1 MANELRVESGQSAWL
16 SFVFPSKNR
25 PLRFQPVLFMKFQS
39 TVVASALFA
48 SFVAPGLW
56 AAEGKRV
63 VVVTVTTGFRHSS
76 IGTAEKVLQKLA
88 DESKAFQIVDYV
100 RQPAV
105 EVPKKPAKPRPL
117 KPDADDKAK
126 AAFAKQMENYEKQM
140 AAWTPE
146 MENEL
151 KAAQTKLDEGI
162 KSALARLSPDRLKA
176 DKVDGVI
183 FANTTGNL
191 PLPDPEGFI
200 RWISE
205 GHAFMA
211 MHSASDTLHGFPGYI
226 DMLQGEFLTHGAQV
240 PADLVAGDQEHP
252 ANGGL
257 GAAFEL
263 KQEEMY
269 QIKSQDRSK
278 VRSLWFLKHH
288 PNVAEQAGF
297 FPVSWCRKAGGGNVF
312 YTSLGHREDVW
323 DDSAEL
329 PNRINPPEV
338 SRKYQA
344 HILGGIK
351 WALGLLPGSAEPNPS
366 VGPQ

>member
-1 MANELRVESGQSAWL
+1 MKPQSI
-16 SFVFPSKNR
+16 
-25 PLRFQPVLFMKFQS
+25 LF
-39 TVVASALFA
+39 SALFA
-48 SFVAPGLW
+48 SLLVPDLW

-100 RQPAV
+100 RQPQV

-117 KPDADDKAK
+117 KPDADDKAR
-126 AAFAKQMENYEKQM
+126 AGFAKQMENYEKQM

-146 MENEL
+146 MESQL
-151 KAAQTKLDEGI
+151 KAAQASLDEGI
-162 KSALARLSPDRLKA
+162 KTALSRLSPDRLKA
-176 DKVDGVI
+176 DRIDGVI

-200 RWISE
+200 RWIGE

-240 PADLVAGDQEHP
+240 PADLVAGDQAHP

-257 GAAFEL
+257 GSSFDV

-288 PNVAEQAGF
+288 PNMPEQAGF
-297 FPVSWCRKAGGGNVF
+297 FPVSWCRKAGTGNVF

-323 DDSAEL
+323 DDSADL
-329 PNRINPPEV
+329 PGRVNPPEV

-344 HILGGIK
+344 HVLGGIK
-351 WALGLLPGSAEPNPS
+351 WALGLVPGSAEPNPT